1 MGENK
6 YEKKSLEDAII
17 ALEDEVMNMKSKRD
31 DSYSDKV
38 KESLNNQIL
47 SFILCIQHLK
57 DLIGD
62 EKDW

>member
-1 MGENK
+1 MGKNK
-6 YEKKSLEDAII
+6 YEKKSLEDAIM

-38 KESLNNQIL
+38 KESFIIQIL

-62 EKDW
+62 EKD

>member
-62 EKDW
+62 EKD